1 MSGMQSIIELIEKKT
16 SERTQAILRDAELIK
31 EQKLRE
37 AREKAKEVEQSQVNK
52 AKAQAKAELTR
63 HEAAARLRAK
73 QRLLTSKETVMAE
86 ALKSA
91 KDTAFKV
98 VGTKQY
104 DQILTRLAIDAAQK
118 LNATEMEIV
127 LPEGQ
132 SSALTTTEIS
142 KAIKQA
148 TGVKTEVSVAK
159 NTVRATG
166 GVVVMT
172 KDKKKWVDNTFEARL
187 DRLHSELT
195 DKIALA
201 LFAEKKA

>member
-1 MSGMQSIIELIEKKT
+1 MSGMQSIIGLIEKKT

-37 AREKAKEVEQSQVNK
+37 AREKAKGVEQSLINK

-73 QRLLTSKETVMAE
+73 QHLLSSKETLMAE

-91 KDTAFKV
+91 RETAFKV

-104 DQILTRLAIDAAQK
+104 DQILTRLAIDAAQR
-118 LNATEMEIV
+118 LNATEVEIV

-132 SSALTTTEIS
+132 SSGITTAEMA

-148 TGVKTEVSVAK
+148 TGVKTEVTVAK
-159 NTVRATG
+159 NTVRAAG
-166 GVVVMT
+166 GVLVVT

-187 DRLHSELT
+187 ERLHSELT
-195 DKIALA
+195 DKIAHA